1 VPLEE
6 SCKIRCADLGSR
18 CTVLAL
24 QAVVVER
31 QAMVEMRK
39 MTK

>member
-6 SCKIRCADLGSR
+6 SCKIRCADLAGR
-18 CTVLAL
+18 CSVLAL
-24 QAVVVER
+24 KALVVER
-31 QAMVEMRK
+31 QAMVEMGK